1 MSHNVGLLSLIILW
15 REYGNILFLCKTSLL
30 VVPLSFIC
38 FENFLA
44 MFACMLQA
52 TPGTPPLLLGCRE
65 RLRVAW
71 GAYPDVR
78 LTPQVAEAGVDL
90 LVGAELAALEG
101 LAVAVASV
109 TDATCESFTM
119 VRELLAQRSLCY
131 WRS

>member
-1 MSHNVGLLSLIILW
+1 
-15 REYGNILFLCKTSLL
+15 
-30 VVPLSFIC
+30 
-38 FENFLA
+38 
-44 MFACMLQA
+44 MFACVLQA

-65 RLRVAW
+65 RLLVAC
-71 GAYPDVR
+71 GAYPDVH

-90 LVGAELAALEG
+90 LVGAELVALEG

-109 TDATCESFTM
+109 ADAACESFTM